1 MGGTGWIIAMIAL
14 VVIVFTIG
22 VVRSVHQ
29 TRRFRQSADFPS
41 LRRQD
46 DQINPWTPS
55 DGGHGH
61 HHGHQGGGS
70 GGHQGGHHG
79 FFGGHGGGGSDG
91 GHHGGGGGGD
101 GGGGGGHHG

>member
-1 MGGTGWIIAMIAL
+1 MGSTGWIFAMIAL
-14 VVIVFTIG
+14 VVVVFTIG

-29 TRRFRQSADFPS
+29 TREFRRSSGFPS
-41 LRRQD
+41 LRRSD

-61 HHGHQGGGS
+61 HHGHQGGG
-70 GGHQGGHHG
+70 HQGGHHG
-79 FFGGHGGGGSDG
+79 FFGGHGGGGGGDG
-91 GHHGGGGGGD
+91 GHHGGGGGGGD